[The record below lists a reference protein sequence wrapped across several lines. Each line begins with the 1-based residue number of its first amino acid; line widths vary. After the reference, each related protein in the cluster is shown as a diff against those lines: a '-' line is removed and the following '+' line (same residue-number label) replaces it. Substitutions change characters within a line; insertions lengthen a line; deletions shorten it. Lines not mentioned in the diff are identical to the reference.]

1 MTGSPGDGTP
11 EGPARAAV
19 EEFLR
24 HLEQG
29 RQLSPHTITSYRRDL
44 DDLGGF
50 LSHHLGSSEW
60 GWNSVDRLTL
70 RAFLGWLRRR
80 RLARRTVARKLSAAR
95 SFFRFLHRE
104 GRLPANPARGLRA
117 PRQERRLPGHLS
129 MRGVERV
136 FRVAEDRASENTL
149 QGTRL
154 LLILEILYGSGLRLS
169 ELHDLD
175 LTDMDRGVAQVK
187 VRGKGRKER
196 IVPLTRATLTALGR
210 YELRRAEVAR
220 SGRSADARA
229 LLVTAAGRRLSRRA
243 IQRAIEGLLQAAG
256 EGSDL
261 GVHSLRHTFATH
273 LLEQG
278 ADLMGVKEL
287 LGHASLSTTQIYA
300 HSTSERLKQVYRQAH
315 PRAE

>member
-1 MTGSPGDGTP
+1 MTGKPELRTP
-11 EGPARAAV
+11 DGPAREAM
-19 EEFLR
+19 EDFLR
-24 HLEQG
+24 HLEEG
-29 RQLSPHTITSYRRDL
+29 RQLSPHTITGYRRDL

-50 LSHHLGSSEW
+50 LTDHTGGP
-60 GWNSVDRLTL
+60 GWRWEEVDRLIM

-95 SFFRFLHRE
+95 SFFRFMHRE
-104 GRLPANPARGLRA
+104 GRLEANPARAVRA

-129 MRGVERV
+129 GQGVGRL
-136 FRVAEDRASENTL
+136 FRIAEDRASENTL
-149 QGTRL
+149 EGTRL
-154 LLILEILYGSGLRLS
+154 LLILELLYGSGLRLS

-175 LTDMDRGVAQVK
+175 LPDLDRTTAQVK

-196 IVPLTRATLTALGR
+196 IVPLTRASLTALGR
-210 YELRRAEVAR
+210 YRPRRDELLHRTSGDRQALLLTR
-220 SGRSADARA
+220 SGK
-229 LLVTAAGRRLSRRA
+229 RLSRRA
-243 IQRAIEGLLQAAG
+243 IQRAVAELFEAAG
-256 EGSDL
+256 EGGDL
-261 GVHSLRHTFATH
+261 SVHSLRHTFATH

-300 HSTSERLKQVYRQAH
+300 HTTSERLKKVYNQAH